1 MWSSVKF
8 NAFVWRKKKK
18 GKQRSSGVI
27 VAQSTFSSSS
37 EIMKNGGVQ
46 RVS

>member
-1 MWSSVKF
+1 MCGVLLNSMHSCGE
-8 NAFVWRKKKK
+8 KKK